1 MTERCLVMK
10 QLKITRSNTAYL
22 IWTKAENE
30 PWQLFDSYKVKD
42 NAVDE
47 QIVQDLMC
55 IVIGGYRFKAARVLP
70 EE

>member
-55 IVIGGYRFKAARVLP
+55 FQ
-70 EE
+70 

>member
-1 MTERCLVMK
+1 MK

-22 IWTKAENE
+22 IWTKAESE
-30 PWQLFDSYKVKD
+30 PWQLFDSYKVED
-42 NAVDE
+42 NVVDE

-70 EE
+70 EDNVDTE